1 MTKLTIKQGEAKTVT
16 FTVKTIYG
24 GVVDLTDATLLLG
37 VKRKKTD
44 TAYIFSHED
53 ADFDKT
59 QADIGI
65 VTVDLTAI
73 DTGQTEDDYFGEL
86 KCSWAGPPE
95 VINKSAD
102 FIISIKRSI
111 TF

>member
-1 MTKLTIKQGEAKTVT
+1 MNKLTIKQGEAKTVT

-59 QADIGI
+59 QAEDGI
-65 VTVDLTAI
+65 VALNLTST
-73 DTGQTEDDYFGEL
+73 DTNQTEDDYLGEL
-86 KCSWAGPPE
+86 KCSWTGPPA

-102 FIISIKRSI
+102 FKITILKSI
-111 TF
+111 T